1 MKKIIVGIT
10 GASGSIHALRLIQ
23 TLLTHDVELHL
34 IISDMGNQ
42 VLAHELKVQKDD
54 VPGFFIKL
62 QESGK
67 TRGRMTL
74 HWSHDMFAPV
84 ASGSFL
90 ADAMVVIPCS
100 MKTLSGIANG
110 YSANLLERAAD
121 VMLKER
127 RPLILMT
134 RETPLSGV
142 HLSNMLRAHEAG
154 AVIMP
159 ASPGYYHHPETIDD
173 LVGFMVERVL
183 DHLHIDH
190 AEPLRWG
197 EDG

>member
-1 MKKIIVGIT
+1 MKQIIVGIT

-23 TLLTHDVELHL
+23 ALLAQDVEIHL
-34 IISDMGNQ
+34 IISDMGTQ
-42 VLAHELKVQKDD
+42 VLAHELEMEKDD
-54 VPGFFIKL
+54 VPGFFMKL
-62 QESGK
+62 QETDK
-67 TRGRMTL
+67 ARGRITM

-84 ASGSFL
+84 ASGSFR
-90 ADAMVVIPCS
+90 ADAMAVVPCS

-110 YSANLLERAAD
+110 YSTNLLERAAD

-127 RPLILMT
+127 RPLILMI
-134 RETPLSGV
+134 RETPLSRV

-159 ASPGYYHHPETIDD
+159 ASPGYYHHPGSIDD
-173 LVGFMVERVL
+173 LVGFMVARVL
-183 DHLHIDH
+183 DHLRIDH
-190 AEPLRWG
+190 TAPARWG